1 MDTKKIWI
9 SALIFGLVAT
19 GIFYF
24 SYFSK
29 SANEEPIISEQM
41 ESENVTAEEPITVS
55 AAEQSQEEQPQ
66 EEQPQEE
73 QPNTMVPITKGKRA
87 MSIQVN
93 VVQGVSGF
101 IQPESFV
108 DVVAILEASEEF
120 EYTADQHDSATLLLQ
135 NVKVLAIGHSA
146 DTTEE
151 ARRYETVTIEVTP
164 KEGLLLGFAIRDQ
177 NQIYLTLRSEGDS
190 TIEKESTHIHE
201 EELHKGVF
209 IP

>member
-9 SALIFGLVAT
+9 AALIFGVVAT

-29 SANEEPIISEQM
+29 SANEQM
-41 ESENVTAEEPITVS
+41 EAENVTVEEPITVS
-55 AAEQSQEEQPQ
+55 AAEEPQ
-66 EEQPQEE
+66 EEQPEEE

-190 TIEKESTHIHE
+190 TIEKKSTHIHE

>member
-9 SALIFGLVAT
+9 AALVFGVVAT

-29 SANEEPIISEQM
+29 SANEESINSEQM
-41 ESENVTAEEPITVS
+41 EAENVTVEEPITVS
-55 AAEQSQEEQPQ
+55 AAEEPQ
-66 EEQPQEE
+66 EEQL
-73 QPNTMVPITKGKRA
+73 NTMVPITKGKRA

-101 IQPESFV
+101 IQPKSFV

-190 TIEKESTHIHE
+190 TIEKKSTHIHE

>member
-9 SALIFGLVAT
+9 AALIFGVVAT

-29 SANEEPIISEQM
+29 SANEQM
-41 ESENVTAEEPITVS
+41 EAENVTVEEPITVS
-55 AAEQSQEEQPQ
+55 AAEEPQ

-87 MSIQVN
+87 MSIQVS

-177 NQIYLTLRSEGDS
+177 NQIYLTLRGEGDS